1 MLKTDYKDAMYDGAR
16 KYKITSN
23 ADGTSGITDET
34 AYTQEGDPFGAN
46 DINATNKAINRIN
59 GEPVDINLTAS
70 GWTGDA
76 APYSQ
81 TIAIEGVTAEDN
93 PIVVSMLED
102 GASADTQKAYMKAF
116 GIIASGTGT
125 TADGTVTFRVYKKPE
140 IDITIGLKGV

>member
-34 AYTQEGDPFGAN
+34 VYTQEGDPFGAN
-46 DINATNKAINRIN
+46 DINSTNKAINRIN
-59 GEPVDINLTAS
+59 GEPANVTLTAS

-81 TIAIEGVTAEDN
+81 TVEVEGVTAED
-93 PIVVSMLED
+93 PLHRHKFPERYSLMDSRTLP
-102 GASADTQKAYMKAF
+102 SAL
-116 GIIASGTGT
+116 ISLI
-125 TADGTVTFRVYKKPE
+125 
-140 IDITIGLKGV
+140 